1 MASTFF
7 RTLCLSSLVAA
18 TLCWGTACTSEAD
31 QLINRQS
38 EVLQADPNN
47 VNALIL
53 RAEGFTDKN
62 ELQKAL
68 IDLNRAIELSP
79 ESARAYLVRSEVH
92 IKDRAY
98 DNALS
103 DTNKAIEYNPE
114 LSKAYAIRGQARV
127 ELEQNFTQA
136 LADLDEA
143 IKKGENTP
151 LVHRYRGKALIRLD
165 RKTEAQAAYQEA
177 LNKLSTPPA
186 KGFERSQG
194 REMVEIASEAITL
207 TGATAGFY
215 ESRGEGYRL
224 QKEYNSA
231 IDDFTQVIRLNP
243 QSALAFQKRADA
255 YYATGRCE
263 QAVSDLRTACRLG
276 QSSLCEE
283 LSLGCASPSP
293 EASADLSVGNQS

>member
-1 MASTFF
+1 MATTFL

-18 TLCWGTACTSEAD
+18 TLCWSSCTSEAD

-47 VNALIL
+47 VSALIL
-53 RAEGFTDKN
+53 RAEGFTEKN

-92 IKDRAY
+92 IRDRAY
-98 DNALS
+98 ESALN
-103 DTNKAIEYNPE
+103 DTNKAIEFNAE

-127 ELEQNFTQA
+127 ELEQNFPQA
-136 LADLDEA
+136 LTDLEEA
-143 IKKGENTP
+143 IQKGENTA

-177 LNKLSTPPA
+177 LNKLAPPPA
-186 KGFERSQG
+186 KGQERSQG
-194 REMVEIASEAITL
+194 REMVDIATEAIQQ

-224 QKEYNSA
+224 QKEYSSA
-231 IDDFTQVIRLNP
+231 IEDFTQVIRLNP
-243 QSALAFQKRADA
+243 QSALAFEKRADA

-276 QSSLCEE
+276 QSSLCEQ

-293 EASADLSVGNQS
+293 EASADLSTGDKS